1 MSRFVSLAEKNVRKI
16 MDVSKL
22 KTTEFLANYF
32 GISARRVQQLA
43 QDNIIPSVKEK
54 GTYYFDPPIAIKK
67 YITFLQDALNK
78 KNKNTEEHETKKLDA
93 EIRLKEAKA
102 TVAEIELS
110 ELKGKMHRSEDVQ
123 ALIEDLAATIKGMIA
138 GLPGRLAMDVV
149 NLKTAAEVSDAIEKA
164 CFEILDQLAEYEY
177 DPDYFKEKV
186 QERGGLASDDIDSD

>member
-1 MSRFVSLAEKNVRKI
+1 
-16 MDVSKL
+16 MDISKY
-22 KTTEFLANYF
+22 KPTDFLASYF

-54 GTYYFDPPIAIKK
+54 GNYYFDPPIAIKK
-67 YITFLQDALNK
+67 YITYLQDALNK
-78 KNKNTEEHETKKLDA
+78 KSKNTEEQETKKLDV

-102 TVAEIELS
+102 SYAEMELN

-149 NLKTAAEVSDAIEKA
+149 NLETAAEVSDVIEKA
-164 CFEILDQLAEYEY
+164 CYEILNQLSEYEY
-177 DPDYFKEKV
+177 NPDYFKERV
-186 QERGGLASDDIDSD
+186 QQRGGLTSDDIDISD